1 MSDGKD
7 IGDPKI
13 LKISAVSLTISLVAN
28 TGLVVPRGSSR
39 PLTRQNLTYTTNAPD
54 QDIEVRYLVTDS
66 PYDGEIQRQQYAD
79 NSWIVTS
86 TFTQKHVDRGRVRY
100 VHNGSSKAEGDY
112 FSFKVTAMGVEM
124 QQFEFHIRIVNL
136 TVELMRSVGMTLRG
150 VKERVLTS
158 DELKAVSAVPDH
170 GPSDVV
176 FSVLSLPRF
185 GQLMRSEQKGPN
197 RIQKRRLA
205 VGSNFTQTDINDKLL
220 SYKLLRTLTERT
232 IDDFEFVVHIPGYT
246 SRVTPFQLIFEPA
259 EGDLLVLNNG
269 LMDVVEGDS
278 KPITRE
284 DLFVEQGNHDD
295 FGYLITDG
303 PHHGVVQL
311 VGSNETRQ
319 TVTTFTNDDI
329 KNGRVFYKHDDSETE
344 EDFFSFTALFER
356 SDPEVREVSGNFDVK
371 ILLRNDNEPRRVVNR
386 TFFVVANRG
395 RVITLDDMQYVDPDV
410 DFDSSTLMYEWRDIP
425 NGYLVLREGTSLK
438 NFTVSKF
445 LQKDIADGL
454 LYFKHNGANYSKSLI
469 TVSDGRHFTSSLHE
483 VQASDP
489 FLKVSTDSVMFA
501 NCRQRTVLLASTFGV
516 DTNLDVS
523 DRNIRFI
530 VLEPP
535 SHGLLKLG
543 DKDGQHFTLADV
555 KNRLVAYEHDASES
569 TTLDDFGYEVKVEDL
584 VAPGRTAIRVT
595 QIVNRLAIVE
605 EFESVTI
612 GEQLLTVNNSQTTPA
627 NITYL
632 VTSQPKYGS
641 LALVNRR
648 EGTEHLLAF
657 TQSDINLG
665 RLRYDH
671 TEEGHYSDAFHFDV
685 RLDNISLTSQTF
697 LLEIISTRGSMP
709 FQIGNLTV
717 LEGSSAYLTNE
728 TFIFKSKTFENRDL
742 DFIVLREPM
751 YGRLQSVD
759 VPLYPVMQF
768 TLEHVRN
775 RKILYIHD
783 GSETTSD
790 RLLLVTRMNSDAAR
804 QSGPKILWITVQPS
818 NDIPPRITVNK
829 KLRVWQGSDHKLIKQ
844 CTIM

>member
-13 LKISAVSLTISLVAN
+13 LKISAVPLTISLVSN

-54 QDIEVRYLVTDS
+54 QDIEVRYVVTDS

-79 NSWIVTS
+79 NSWSVAS
-86 TFTQKHVDRGRVRY
+86 TFTQRHVDRGRVRY

-150 VKERVLTS
+150 VKERVVTS

-170 GPSDVV
+170 GSSDVI
-176 FSVLSLPRF
+176 FSVLSLPRY
-185 GQLMRSEQKGPN
+185 GQLMRSEQRGPN
-197 RIQKRRLA
+197 RVQKRRLT
-205 VGSNFTQTDINDKLL
+205 VGSNFTQADINERLL

-232 IDDFEFVVHIPGYT
+232 VDDFEFVVHIPGYT
-246 SRVTPFQLIFEPA
+246 SRVTTFQLTFEPS

-269 LMDVVEGDS
+269 LMDVVEGES
-278 KPITRE
+278 KPISRE
-284 DLFVEQGNHDD
+284 DLFVEQGNYDD

-311 VGSNETRQ
+311 LVGGGSNETRQ
-319 TVTTFTNDDI
+319 IVTTFTNEDI
-329 KNGRVFYKHDDSETE
+329 KSGRVFYKHDDSETE
-344 EDFFSFTALFER
+344 EDFFGFTALFER
-356 SDPEVREVSGNFDVK
+356 SVPEAREVSGNFNVR

-410 DFDSSTLMYEWRDIP
+410 DFDSSNLMYEWRDIP
-425 NGYLVLREGTSLK
+425 NGYLVLRETNHKS
-438 NFTVSKF
+438 FTVGKF
-445 LQKDIADGL
+445 QQKDIADGL
-454 LYFKHNGANYSKSLI
+454 LYFKHNGANYSKSML
-469 TVSDGRHFTSSLHE
+469 TVSDGRHFTTSLQE

-489 FLKVSTDSVMFA
+489 FVKVSTESVMFA
-501 NCRQRTVLLASTFGV
+501 NCGQRATILASTFGV

-523 DRNIRFI
+523 DRNVRFV

-543 DKDGQHFTLADV
+543 DKDGQRFTLADV
-555 KNRLVAYEHDASES
+555 KNHLVLYEHDASES
-569 TTLDDFGYEVKVEDL
+569 TLDDFGYEVKVEDI
-584 VAPGRTAIRVT
+584 VVPGRTAIKVT
-595 QIVNRLAIVE
+595 QIVNRIAVVE

-612 GEQLLTVNNSQTTPA
+612 GEHLLYVSNSQTTPVD
-627 NITYL
+627 ITYL
-632 VTSQPKYGS
+632 VTTQPRYGL
-641 LALVNRR
+641 LALINRR
-648 EGTEHLLAF
+648 EGTDHLLAF

-671 TEEGHYSDAFHFDV
+671 SDEGHYADSFQFDV
-685 RLDNISLTSQTF
+685 RLDNISLTGQAF
-697 LLEIISTRGSMP
+697 HLEIISTRGSMP
-709 FQIGNLTV
+709 FQLGNLTV

-742 DFIVLREPM
+742 DFIILREPVH
-751 YGRLQSVD
+751 GRLQSVD

-768 TLEHVRN
+768 TLEDVRN

-783 GSETTSD
+783 GSETSID
-790 RLLLVTRMNSDAAR
+790 RLLLVAKMNLDSGR
-804 QSGPKILWITVQPS
+804 ESGPKMLWITVRPN

-829 KLRVWQGSDHKLIKQ
+829 KLRVWQGNEDY
-844 CTIM
+844 